1 MGSTPVHQDLVA
13 TSFQGRDDTGTE
25 NRTPD
30 ATLYEGESRCE
41 IVDKD
46 LRAVIEEDRW
56 RHDSTPK
63 ASTKT
68 EGKKKGSP
76 SKWDVQEMPPLAD
89 APPCKKVK
97 QGSSHKKQSHKRR
110 ESEDSNTQQ
119 KWNETAVC
127 DWKFL

>member
-1 MGSTPVHQDLVA
+1 MRGDSRDSRGVRAFDQNLPVPNLIIKIAGSTPVHQDLVA

-56 RHDSTPK
+56 RRDSTPK

-68 EGKKKGSP
+68 
-76 SKWDVQEMPPLAD
+76 
-89 APPCKKVK
+89 
-97 QGSSHKKQSHKRR
+97 
-110 ESEDSNTQQ
+110 
-119 KWNETAVC
+119 
-127 DWKFL
+127 